1 MSKVWI
7 GSEGTV
13 WSSQFMQMQHSE
25 SLLFTAEQ
33 KDNVEY
39 IKSALNKYRVK
50 LMDTKKLYEISS
62 QKKDVLNISLNRTE
76 SCNER

>member
-1 MSKVWI
+1 
-7 GSEGTV
+7 
-13 WSSQFMQMQHSE
+13 MQMQHSE

-33 KDNVEY
+33 NDNVEY

-76 SCNER
+76 SCNET